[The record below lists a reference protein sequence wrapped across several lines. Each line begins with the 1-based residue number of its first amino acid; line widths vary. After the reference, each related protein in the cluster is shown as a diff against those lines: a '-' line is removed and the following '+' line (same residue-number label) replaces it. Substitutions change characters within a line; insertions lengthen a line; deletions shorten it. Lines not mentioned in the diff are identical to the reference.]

1 MSVYRRKSGRWAV
14 IVDLERDAAG
24 HRRRRNFGTYRT
36 RKEAERAERDA
47 LAARDRGTDIDPE
60 RVTVKQ
66 LVDRYVRER
75 QALGREAKTLQEYD
89 GHIDRYIKPHLGS
102 IPLAKLR
109 PAHVA
114 DWVAMLLERGGHEGH
129 ALSPKTSRHAFAL
142 MNATL
147 RWGVRM
153 QLVQRN
159 VCEAVTPPSV
169 PRSEAKALS
178 AEEVSRLFAVAKGTR
193 WEAFITLAFALGM
206 RRGEL
211 CALSW
216 RDVDLDGATVRIH
229 RSLSQTRRGGVC
241 LKPTKTNNVRT
252 LPLSSLVLKVLRA
265 QSAAQAQ
272 DKLKAA
278 SAYGD
283 EGAVFADRL
292 GRRITPMAATNAYAR
307 LARTARLSS
316 TRLHDARHTAATALL
331 VGGVDVRT
339 TAGVLG
345 HANPTITLSTYAHLL
360 PDAQRDALDRL
371 GEHVA
376 RIAETR
382 QNALGGTEHGYQR
395 ATTAPPT
402 LKKARVHEVGLVAP
416 TGVEPVGSIYVGRC
430 SSVKRPS
437 HWTLDPR

>member
-1 MSVYRRKSGRWAV
+1 MSVYRRRSGRWAA
-14 IVDLERDAAG
+14 IVDLDRNAAG
-24 HRRRRNFGTYRT
+24 NRRRCNLGTYGT
-36 RKEAERAERDA
+36 RKEAERAEREA
-47 LAARDRGTDIDPE
+47 LATRDRGIDIDPE
-60 RVTVKQ
+60 RVTVGQ
-66 LVDRYVRER
+66 LIGRYIQER
-75 QALGREAKTLQEYD
+75 RALGRGAKTLQEYE
-89 GHIDRYIKPHLGS
+89 GYVDRYITPHLGS

-114 DWVAMLLERGGHEGH
+114 DWLAMLLERGGHEGQ
-129 ALSPKTSRHAFAL
+129 ALSPNTARHAFAL

-159 VCEAVTPPSV
+159 MCEAVTPPSV

-178 AEEVSRLFAVAKGTR
+178 ADEVSRLLALVKGTR
-193 WEAFITLAFALGM
+193 WDAFITLAFALGM

-216 RDVDLDGATVRIH
+216 RDVDLHEATVRVH
-229 RSLSQTRRGGVC
+229 CSLSQTKSDGVR
-241 LKPTKTNNVRT
+241 LKATKTNNVRS
-252 LPLSSLVLKVLRA
+252 LPLSSLALRALRA

-278 SAYGD
+278 NAYID
-283 EGAVFADRL
+283 EDAVFAGKL
-292 GRRITPMAATNAYAR
+292 GHRITPMAATNAFAR
-307 LARTARLSS
+307 FARTAELSS

-331 VGGVDVRT
+331 TGGVDVRT

-345 HANPTITLSTYAHLL
+345 HANATITLSTYAHLL
-360 PDAQRDALDRL
+360 PDAQRDAIDRL

-382 QNALGGTEHGYQR
+382 QSTPTSTEHGYR
-395 ATTAPPT
+395 MATATPPT
-402 LKKARVHEVGLVAP
+402 TKKPREYRVSVVAP
-416 TGVEPVGSIYVGRC
+416 TGIEPVSQ
-430 SSVKRPS
+430 P
-437 HWTLDPR
+437 